1 MATKIVLYA
10 CILQVN
16 VTLKK
21 AGSKMEH
28 QGIKIEFIGQIGK
41 VKLSS
46 RLKLIFSI
54 KLLIFSCLSVITLRA
69 AACDFQQCGIFSS
82 PEPKAHW

>member
-1 MATKIVLYA
+1 MYIQVVCCLGDNYDVDVVHCVVCGHEVTWHWHDVIALSDVRRMATKIVLYA
-10 CILQVN
+10 FILQVN

-41 VKLSS
+41 VKLGS
-46 RLKLIFSI
+46 R
-54 KLLIFSCLSVITLRA
+54 
-69 AACDFQQCGIFSS
+69 
-82 PEPKAHW
+82 